1 MSDSVVIFFM
11 DASGRLR
18 HVKSTPILLNM
29 LESAS
34 CVVLNHPALLVSVGI
49 RGKAESTDGI
59 SIIRHYS
66 VRVQSKSAS
75 YKSDTG

>member
-18 HVKSTPILLNM
+18 HVKSIPILLNM

-34 CVVLNHPALLVSVGI
+34 CVVLNHPALSVGI

-66 VRVQSKSAS
+66 VRMQSKSAS

>member
-18 HVKSTPILLNM
+18 HVKSIPILLNM

-34 CVVLNHPALLVSVGI
+34 CVVLNHPALSVVI
-49 RGKAESTDGI
+49 RGKAEWTDGI

>member
-1 MSDSVVIFFM
+1 
-11 DASGRLR
+11 
-18 HVKSTPILLNM
+18 M

-34 CVVLNHPALLVSVGI
+34 CVVLNHPALSVGI